1 MTLKRISAFCQET
14 GYSEKAIRH
23 KIDGGVWAE
32 GCEYVRAPDGHLL
45 VDTAKFDAWARSAAT
60 TGVSKKWAGR
70 QRVGGSNPASA
81 ASASASRG
89 ADSGTQRS

>member
-23 KIDGGVWAE
+23 KIDGGVWVE
-32 GCEYVRAPDGHLL
+32 GREYVRAPDGHLL

-60 TGVSKKWAGR
+60 TGVSKKWAWRSKGER
-70 QRVGGSNPASA
+70 SA
-81 ASASASRG
+81 
-89 ADSGTQRS
+89 